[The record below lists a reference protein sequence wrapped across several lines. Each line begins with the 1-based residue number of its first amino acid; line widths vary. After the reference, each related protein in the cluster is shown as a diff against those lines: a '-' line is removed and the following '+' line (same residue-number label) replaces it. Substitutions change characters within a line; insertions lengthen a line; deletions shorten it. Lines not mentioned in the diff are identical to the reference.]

1 MIPLPDRT
9 AHWGFGD
16 PGRGNVAADP
26 GAADHWGSHPALLP
40 DHPAYHRQYCTAV
53 PEIGGQLWWPVV
65 ETLDPCGN
73 GYRLNATSYI
83 RWEACDAARRILR
96 SGRAVAIVDA
106 CPTCAPRVVWAGGP
120 SSPLTCAWRPKRG
133 ILPRWSDASI
143 PNAMGS
149 APVGVRA

>member
-1 MIPLPDRT
+1 MIPLPDRV

-16 PGRGNVAADP
+16 TGRGNVASDP
-26 GAADHWGSHPALLP
+26 GAADHWGWHPALLP

-65 ETLDPCGN
+65 ETLDPCDN

-133 ILPRWSDASI
+133 TLPRWSDASI
-143 PNAMGS
+143 PNAMGP
-149 APVGVRA
+149 APVGVRS